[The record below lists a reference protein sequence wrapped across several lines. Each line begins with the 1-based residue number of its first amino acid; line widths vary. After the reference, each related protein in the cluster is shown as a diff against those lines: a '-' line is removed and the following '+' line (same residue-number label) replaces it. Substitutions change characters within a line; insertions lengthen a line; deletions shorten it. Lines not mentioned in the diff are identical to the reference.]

1 MSDALHPY
9 RSHTCNDLR
18 AEHVG
23 STARLSGWINRRREH
38 AGPLFIDLRDHYG
51 VTQCVVL
58 ESSPH
63 YETLRRVKL
72 ESVVTL
78 TGRVMQRDGEAVNDK
93 LATGQIEVYVDDAEV
108 QSAAEQVPLQ
118 VNSNDDINED
128 LRLTYRYLDLRREKV
143 HANIMLRAKVIESL
157 RRRMVGQGFTE
168 FQTPILT
175 ASSPEGARDFLVP
188 SRLNGQVL
196 RAAPGPAA
204 VQAAADDGG
213 LRSLLPDCPLFP
225 R

>member
-143 HANIMLRAKVIESL
+143 HANIMLRA
-157 RRRMVGQGFTE
+157 
-168 FQTPILT
+168 
-175 ASSPEGARDFLVP
+175 A
-188 SRLNGQVL
+188 
-196 RAAPGPAA
+196 
-204 VQAAADDGG
+204 
-213 LRSLLPDCPLFP
+213 
-225 R
+225 

>member
-1 MSDALHPY
+1 MSDSLHPF
-9 RSHTCNDLR
+9 RSHTCSDLR
-18 AEHVG
+18 ASDVG
-23 STARLSGWINRRREH
+23 STARVSGWINRRREH

-63 YETLRRVKL
+63 YEMLKRIKL

-78 TGRVMQRDGEAVNDK
+78 TGRVMKRDDEAINDK
-93 LATGQIEVYVDDAEV
+93 LATGEIELYVDDAVV
-108 QSAAEQVPLQ
+108 QSSSDQVPLQ

-157 RRRMVGQGFTE
+157 RKMMVAQGFTE

-175 ASSPEGARDFLVP
+175 AS
-188 SRLNGQVL
+188 
-196 RAAPGPAA
+196 
-204 VQAAADDGG
+204 
-213 LRSLLPDCPLFP
+213 
-225 R
+225 

>member
-1 MSDALHPY
+1 MSAAQPG
-9 RSHTCNDLR
+9 CQ
-18 AEHVG
+18 AG
-23 STARLSGWINRRREH
+23 STAAAH

-58 ESSPH
+58 ESSLH

-78 TGRVMQRDGEAVNDK
+78 TGRVMQRDDEAVNDK

-157 RRRMVGQGFTE
+157 RRRMVEQGFTE
-168 FQTPILT
+168 FQTPIPT
-175 ASSPEGARDFLVP
+175 ASSPGGCATSVP
-188 SRLNGQVL
+188 SRLNPGKFYALPQ
-196 RAAPGPAA
+196 AP
-204 VQAAADDGG
+204 QQFKQLLDDGG
-213 LRSLLPDCPLFP
+213 LRPLLPDRTLFP